1 MLAWRTFLEA
11 HAAVVRQLND
21 ELEESAGIP
30 LSWYDLLVQLQEAGG
45 VLRMHRLAESL
56 LISRS
61 ATTRFVD
68 RLEGRGLIRREVCP
82 EDRRGMNVVLTAEGL
97 DALREATPGHLDG
110 VARLFTNHLSKAE
123 AAQITEILGRV
134 TSQ

>member
-1 MLAWRTFLEA
+1 
-11 HAAVVRQLND
+11 
-21 ELEESAGIP
+21 
-30 LSWYDLLVQLQEAGG
+30 
-45 VLRMHRLAESL
+45 MHRLAESL

-68 RLEGRGLIRREVCP
+68 RLEGHGLIRREVCP